1 MPVNL
6 RGNLSLLSIT
16 QPTQT
21 PVKRKTSITKSIT
34 LQINER
40 ATAPA
45 SIAPIAMQA
54 LMAMV
59 TERICLIP
67 NLEDLFESLSLLT
80 EPGMEVAS
88 GVGLNEVEFEPVI
101 FL

>member
-1 MPVNL
+1 M
-6 RGNLSLLSIT
+6 ST
-16 QPTQT
+16 
-21 PVKRKTSITKSIT
+21 TKSIT
-34 LQINER
+34 LQKNAR

-80 EPGMEVAS
+80 ELGMEVAS
-88 GVGLNEVEFEPVI
+88 GVGLNKVEFELVI